1 LTVNWI
7 ARVSWVI
14 VCCLFWIAY
23 GQATEVDFTISGIE
37 DGAVTKNI
45 SAFAQNID
53 PPAAPYQYDAYQL
66 QLQDKALEAMQVF
79 GYYQAK
85 VEIKLLENSNDH
97 QHWSLSI
104 IPGPQTH
111 IQNLVLELQGQGK
124 NDTEIQNLFNSLPL
138 KKGAPLRH
146 ADYENSKSQL
156 QSLALYRGYFDFKF
170 LSHQIT
176 VNESAASADISLI
189 VDTGNRYHFG
199 ELKLDENEK
208 AAELIRDTQPFKTG
222 DFYLADKLSEFNRL
236 LKNTQ
241 YFQSVLVR
249 PLVFDAEQDTVPLEV
264 VLSHKPRD
272 NFDVGGGFSSDIGPR
287 LKLKW
292 RRPWVNASGHSM
304 GGELFLSEPETH
316 LSLSY
321 RIPMEDPVQNY
332 ASIQIGYQS
341 INDND
346 TNSEKFTLG
355 LQRHWTIA
363 NSDWQRIG
371 FIRLEQE
378 RFSQGDVP
386 LQTTTLLIPGVTYTR
401 LRTQGGLDVNWG
413 DKQIITTEFASD
425 TLGSDLNMLRIS
437 AKSQW
442 LRSYGLHRFLLRAEG
457 GVIETDSFS
466 EIPSS
471 LRYFAGGDQ
480 SIRGF
485 GYRTLS
491 PRNDEGE
498 LEGAQYLAVGSV
510 EYTYPISDGWRGAL
524 FTDVGNAANDFN
536 QDLATGIG
544 FGVNWL
550 SPVGPIKLYIA
561 RGHSSFDNTWR
572 LHFSMGPA
580 L

>member
-1 LTVNWI
+1 VS
-7 ARVSWVI
+7 RVL
-14 VCCLFWIAY
+14 VCCLLWSGY
-23 GQATEVDFTISGIE
+23 SQATQVDFTISGIE
-37 DGAVTKNI
+37 DDNVSKNI

-53 PPAAPYQYDAYQL
+53 PPTESYQFDAYQQRL
-66 QLQDKALEAMQVF
+66 QEKTLEAVQVF
-79 GYYQAK
+79 GYYQAQ
-85 VEIKLLENSNDH
+85 VDIKLLEKNNDK
-97 QHWSLSI
+97 QHWILAVKL
-104 IPGPQTH
+104 GPQTH
-111 IQNLVLELQGQGK
+111 IQNLRLELQGQGK
-124 NDTEIQNLFNSLPL
+124 DDPEIQQVFTALPL
-138 KKGAPLRH
+138 KQGAPLH
-146 ADYENSKSQL
+146 HGNYEHSKSQL
-156 QSLALYRGYFDFKF
+156 QSIALYRGYFDFKF
-170 LSHQIT
+170 LSHQIA
-176 VNESAASADISLI
+176 VDESAASADITLI
-189 VDTGNRYHFG
+189 ADTGNRYRFG
-199 ELKLDENEK
+199 SLKLDDNEK
-208 AAELIRDTQPFKTG
+208 AAQLIHDTQPFKTG
-222 DFYLADKLSEFNRL
+222 DFYIADKLSEFNRL

-249 PLVFDAEQDTVPLEV
+249 PLVFEAEQDTVPLEV

-316 LSLSY
+316 MSLSY
-321 RIPMEDPVQNY
+321 RIPMEDPVQNF
-332 ASIQIGYQS
+332 ASIQLGYQS

-355 LQRHWTIA
+355 FQRHWTLA

-371 FIRLEQE
+371 FVRLEQE
-378 RFSQGDVP
+378 RFSQGDAP
-386 LQTTTLLIPGVTYTR
+386 LQTTTLLLPGVTYTR

-425 TLGSDLNMLRIS
+425 ALGSDLNMLRIS

-442 LRSYGLHRFLLRAEG
+442 LRSIGLHRFLMRAEG
-457 GVIETDSFS
+457 GFIETDSFS

-491 PRNDEGE
+491 PRNEDNE

-510 EYTYPISDGWRGAL
+510 EYTYPISDSWRGAL
-524 FTDVGNAANDFN
+524 FADVGNAANDFN
-536 QDLATGIG
+536 QNLATGVG

-561 RGHSSFDNTWR
+561 RGHSSFENTLR